1 MLVAQAIPAL
11 LGQVLGDG
19 VNNALL
25 MQHDGSVLGSKC
37 AAESSHDEIEE
48 ANLSTAIEAG
58 VLWETYSQ
66 VTQSLPQPQALRCV
80 AIECEGRRLCIVE
93 ISQLLLCI
101 VSDLTVGIGMLR
113 RKASILATHMK
124 EPFEKIFAQLDNP
137 ESPHTEGL

>member
-19 VNNALL
+19 VHTALL
-25 MQHDGSVLGSKC
+25 MQHDGSVLGSKSVT
-37 AAESSHDEIEE
+37 ESAQDEIEE

-66 VTQSLPQPQALRCV
+66 VTQPLPQPHSLRCV
-80 AIECEGRRLCIVE
+80 AVECEGRRLCVVE

-101 VSDLTVGIGMLR
+101 VSDLSVGIGMLR
-113 RKASILATHMK
+113 RKASVLAAHLK
-124 EPFEKIFAQLDNP
+124 
-137 ESPHTEGL
+137 GLSSFFLFVFF